1 MSELTIFCLEGLL
14 VPCFAATDQRIGLN
28 VQFFFQ
34 SLRVFCSSIYIES
47 ALNSSEECDE
57 FADFLF

>member
-1 MSELTIFCLEGLL
+1 MSELTISCLEGLL
-14 VPCFAATDQRIGLN
+14 VPSFAAADQRIGLN
-28 VQFFFQ
+28 GQFFFQ

>member
-1 MSELTIFCLEGLL
+1 M
-14 VPCFAATDQRIGLN
+14 PCFAAADQGIGLN
-28 VQFFFQ
+28 PQFFVRANVF
-34 SLRVFCSSIYIES
+34 FCSSIYIES